1 MQYVTDADLIDVSSL
16 YPPPVQLARDLE
28 CLIVAL
34 YQSRIFKYG
43 A

>member
-16 YPPPVQLARDLE
+16 YPPPVRLVGDLE
-28 CLIVAL
+28 WLAEAL
-34 YQSRIFKYG
+34 YQSLRLESD